1 MASAAGGRRRACELE
16 LEGGR
21 AALLFGRELWVL
33 DPEFRAALLA
43 DPQPSSSSALGG
55 AAMAGHRHR
64 SHRLLRRHARQPDSL
79 LVKHHTLF
87 RSLSRYADENAT
99 TTVSTSAKAASR
111 AHAAALQSNRI
122 TRLKQ
127 SYPVAYIWTYSWPR
141 PPSEHPTSS
150 VDPKTQVDEAVARIV
165 ADCFER
171 EYERF
176 RTPEYCKE
184 HRISKEHRDQI
195 VIDAND
201 VETCAA
207 AAQALVHTAITRFTT
222 AANRGLVGKRPQKI
236 AEAASTSDGTNEARD
251 AEKDAAE
258 LDQEVGRP
266 QHTLGWQ
273 ELLDFFHSTVGN
285 SAAAQWRNW
294 HLIEAI
300 ARTRLRCKELFP
312 HESS

>member
-1 MASAAGGRRRACELE
+1 
-16 LEGGR
+16 
-21 AALLFGRELWVL
+21 
-33 DPEFRAALLA
+33 
-43 DPQPSSSSALGG
+43 
-55 AAMAGHRHR
+55 MAGHRHR

-87 RSLSRYADENAT
+87 RSLSRYADETAT
-99 TTVSTSAKAASR
+99 TTVSASVKAASR

-122 TRLKQ
+122 ARLKQ
-127 SYPVAYIWTYSWPR
+127 RYPAADIWTYSWPR
-141 PPSEHPTSS
+141 PPSERPTSS
-150 VDPKTQVDEAVARIV
+150 IDPKTQVDEAVARIV

-195 VIDAND
+195 VVDAND
-201 VETCAA
+201 IETCAA
-207 AAQALVHTAITRFTT
+207 AAQALVHTALKRFTT

-236 AEAASTSDGTNEARD
+236 AAAASTSDGANEAGD
-251 AEKDAAE
+251 AEKEDAE
-258 LDQEVGRP
+258 LDQQMGRP

-273 ELLDFFHSTVGN
+273 ELLEFFQSTAGN
-285 SAAAQWRNW
+285 SASAKWRNW

-300 ARTRLRCKELFP
+300 ARTRLRCKEMFP